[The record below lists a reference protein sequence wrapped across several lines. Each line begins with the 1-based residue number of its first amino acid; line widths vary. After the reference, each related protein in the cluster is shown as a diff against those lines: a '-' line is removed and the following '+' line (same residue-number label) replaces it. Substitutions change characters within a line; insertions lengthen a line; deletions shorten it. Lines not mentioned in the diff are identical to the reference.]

1 VCGPTTSE
9 RSDWRRLAYPEMAV
23 CEGEFQQSPE
33 MAFYVGGSS
42 LQSLK

>member
-9 RSDWRRLAYPEMAV
+9 RSDWRRLAYPRDGGIEA
-23 CEGEFQQSPE
+23 EFQQSPE

-42 LQSLK
+42 LQALK